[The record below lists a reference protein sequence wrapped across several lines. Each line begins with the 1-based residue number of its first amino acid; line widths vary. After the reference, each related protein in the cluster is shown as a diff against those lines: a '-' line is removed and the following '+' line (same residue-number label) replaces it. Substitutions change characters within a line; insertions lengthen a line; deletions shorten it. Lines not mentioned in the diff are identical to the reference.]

1 MNIHN
6 NEVGRRVNNNTKKKL
21 SIINLFIF
29 QAVYRLT
36 RVVCKC
42 HGVSG
47 SCR

>member
-1 MNIHN
+1 M
-6 NEVGRRVNNNTKKKL
+6 KKKIMNYEL
-21 SIINLFIF
+21 ISF